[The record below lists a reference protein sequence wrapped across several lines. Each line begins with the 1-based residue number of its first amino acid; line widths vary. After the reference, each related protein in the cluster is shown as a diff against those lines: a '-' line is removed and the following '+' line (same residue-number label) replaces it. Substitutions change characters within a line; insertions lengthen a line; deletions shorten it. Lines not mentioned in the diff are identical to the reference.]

1 LKIICYKLYII
12 NIEGV
17 DMMSNLAIFVIV
29 IIVAAFLL
37 IIGALL
43 TLESDDPYAGPNE
56 ELAKCNKKRE

>member
-1 LKIICYKLYII
+1 
-12 NIEGV
+12 
-17 DMMSNLAIFVIV
+17 MMSNLAIFVIV

-43 TLESDDPYAGPNE
+43 TLESDDSYAGPNE